1 MSELTERA
9 MSEIESVLNDLT
21 RGLPQEDQAA
31 IVEAVRSR
39 TLERAGEVYG
49 LVELH
54 FNDRAGDSHWL
65 YVIAHEADILLEP
78 SDDERKA

>member
-1 MSELTERA
+1 

-21 RGLPQEDQAA
+21 RGLPQEDQEA

-39 TLERAGEVYG
+39 TLERAGEEYG

-54 FNDRAGDSHWL
+54 FVDSAGNEHWL
-65 YVIAHEADILLEP
+65 YVIAHEADVLLRAEI
-78 SDDERKA
+78 ERD